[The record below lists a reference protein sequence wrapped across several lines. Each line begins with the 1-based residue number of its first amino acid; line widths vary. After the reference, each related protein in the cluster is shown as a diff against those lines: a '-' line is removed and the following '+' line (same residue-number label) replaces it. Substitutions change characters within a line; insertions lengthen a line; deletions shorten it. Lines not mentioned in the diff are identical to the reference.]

1 MATQNPV
8 DNMASPAGRSTEA
21 VPPDAQ
27 SPDAPRPEADA
38 SPPGPSGAVAAEAT
52 SLVVCSLE
60 SWTEVRRR
68 IRILVDEL
76 VDLDP
81 SLQVLFVAPSVDV
94 LHELRQG
101 KFSDIA
107 RSRSRSGAHG
117 GSRLEQV
124 HPRIHVLRP
133 RKWLPRVVGPFAD
146 RSLEGQILDAVKE
159 LGLPHPLLWIND
171 ASYAGLALRT
181 GWPTLY
187 DITDDWLLAPMA
199 PRQRQRLEDNERS
212 LIEHS
217 QAVVVCSPDLARTR
231 GETRPVELIPNG
243 VDLDLFGATRPRPED
258 LPPAPVALYVG
269 TLHTWRTDVELLLDL
284 ARARP
289 DVQVALVG
297 PNSLPQDSTEQ
308 LESVANIHILGARP
322 YDQIPAYMQHAD
334 IIVIPHLVNP
344 FTESLDPIK
353 AYECLA
359 VGRPP
364 VTTPVAGF
372 RELGAPIVVADRST
386 FVSAASSAL
395 AQADPPG
402 GSTPPVDQTIPTW
415 HDRAEAMASVMV
427 KVRNTGGR
435 R

>member
-8 DNMASPAGRSTEA
+8 DNMASPVDPGSEA
-21 VPPDAQ
+21 VPSDAQ
-27 SPDAPRPEADA
+27 PPDPAPPAGA
-38 SPPGPSGAVAAEAT
+38 SAAAT

-101 KFSDIA
+101 RFADIIGP
-107 RSRSRSGAHG
+107 RRGAHG
-117 GSRLEQV
+117 GSGLEQV

-146 RSLEGQILDAVKE
+146 RSLEGQILGAVKE

-231 GETRPVELIPNG
+231 GGTRPVELIPNG
-243 VDLDLFGATRPRPED
+243 VDLDLFGTVQPRPPD
-258 LPPAPVALYVG
+258 LPLGPVALYVG
-269 TLHTWRTDVELLLDL
+269 TMHTWRTDIELLVDL

-297 PNSLPQDSTEQ
+297 PNSLPHDVTEQ
-308 LESVANIHILGARP
+308 LESVPNIHVLGARP
-322 YDQIPAYMQHAD
+322 YNHVPAYMQHAD

-359 VGRPP
+359 VGRPT

-372 RELGAPIVVADRST
+372 RELGAPIVVADRSD
-386 FVSAASSAL
+386 FVSAATSAL
-395 AQADPPG
+395 DRADPPG
-402 GSTPPVDQTIPTW
+402 GPTPPADGTIPTW

-427 KVRNTGGR
+427 EVRNAGGR

>member
-1 MATQNPV
+1 
-8 DNMASPAGRSTEA
+8 
-21 VPPDAQ
+21 
-27 SPDAPRPEADA
+27 
-38 SPPGPSGAVAAEAT
+38 VAAEAT

-94 LHELRQG
+94 LHQLGQG
-101 KFSDIA
+101 KFADII
-107 RSRSRSGAHG
+107 RPRRGAQG
-117 GSRLEQV
+117 SSRLVQV

-146 RSLEGQILDAVKE
+146 RSLERQILDAVME
-159 LGLPHPLLWIND
+159 LGLPQPLLWIND

-187 DITDDWLLAPMA
+187 DITDDWLLAPLA
-199 PRQRQRLEDNERS
+199 PRQRQRLVDNERS

-231 GETRPVELIPNG
+231 GDTRPVELIPNG
-243 VDLDLFGATRPRPED
+243 VDLDLFRAVRPRPPD

-269 TLHTWRTDVELLLDL
+269 TLHSWRTDVELLLDL

-289 DVQVALVG
+289 DVQVVLVG
-297 PNSLPQDSTEQ
+297 PNSLPHDVTER
-308 LESVANIHILGARP
+308 LESVPTIHVLGARP
-322 YDQIPAYMQHAD
+322 YDQIPAFMQHAD
-334 IIVIPHLVNP
+334 IVIIPHLVNP

-359 VGRPP
+359 VGRPT

-372 RELGAPIVVADRST
+372 RELGEPIVVADRGT

-402 GSTPPVDQTIPTW
+402 GPTPPVDETIPTW

-427 KVRNTGGR
+427 KVRNAGGSK
-435 R
+435 